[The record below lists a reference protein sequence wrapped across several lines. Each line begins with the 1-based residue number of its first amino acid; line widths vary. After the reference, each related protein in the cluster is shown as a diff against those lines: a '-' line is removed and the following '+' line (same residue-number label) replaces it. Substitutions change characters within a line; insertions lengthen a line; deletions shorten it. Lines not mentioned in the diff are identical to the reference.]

1 MKRSKTI
8 LLICGVVIAILLSVT
23 QSLQA
28 NETEAF
34 LQNKSAAHMHP
45 ENKVSHLTITSFSFE
60 LFVKNLPYLN
70 SK

>member
-8 LLICGVVIAILLSVT
+8 LLICGVVIAIVLSVT

-28 NETEAF
+28 SETQDFIQA
-34 LQNKSAAHMHP
+34 KSAANYQP
-45 ENKVSHLTITSFSFE
+45 NEKVSHLTITSFSFE
-60 LFVKNLPYLN
+60 LFLKNLPYLN